1 MVDDLR
7 VVNWLCSNG
16 WQISDRKK
24 NPWREVPVGINDKM
38 TLSLFPSTE
47 GVSFSIAY
55 KGGKVYFSKNQYETW
70 EEASMA
76 CLRISELLA
85 NKMMINGQSFR

>member
-24 NPWREVPVGINDKM
+24 NLWSEVLVGEDDKM
-38 TLSLFPSTE
+38 TLSLFPSI
-47 GVSFSIAY
+47 GGISFSIAY
-55 KGGKVYFSKNQYETW
+55 KGGIVYFSKNQYETW
-70 EEASMA
+70 QDASAA
-76 CLRISELLA
+76 CLRVSELLA
-85 NKMMINGQSFR
+85 NKMRDD